1 MDGKPKVINLE
12 DLHYYFDSR
21 EKDTLDYGGR
31 SRKSREVLALRDR
44 LLTLPD
50 QEFEMAIKTLHQ
62 MISGEKQKDEKN
74 ENPSA
79 SELEGLYQSSDRNS

>member
-1 MDGKPKVINLE
+1 MVEKPKQINLE

-21 EKDTLDYGGR
+21 EKDTLDHGGR

-50 QEFEMAIKTLHQ
+50 SEFEMAIKTLNNMLQ
-62 MISGEKQKDEKN
+62 DERYSDQKKELPN
-74 ENPSA
+74 
-79 SELEGLYQSSDRNS
+79 SEDAATLYQQVDRGA